1 MPWGFPFPISFF
13 LSHLFLPSFFAIAD
27 DFRDFL
33 ERDLIEISSLVSLE
47 ECGRLNWW
55 AETGTSQR
63 LWPLATTGDGNCLLH
78 AASLGQYILRLS
90 VNGKYRVWF
99 LGCVILT
106 ASDMT
111 ASSQNPAI
119 RLLLNHLFYTTTLQ
133 HWLYTRRER
142 SYFALFFWKAQFY
155 GLLIL
160 CEAFFYLICYG
171 I

>member
-1 MPWGFPFPISFF
+1 MFPGLQLLITSRCLGDFHFQYPFSFLISF
-13 LSHLFLPSFFAIAD
+13 LSSFFAIAD

-90 VNGKYRVWF
+90 VNGKYRV
-99 LGCVILT
+99 
-106 ASDMT
+106 
-111 ASSQNPAI
+111 
-119 RLLLNHLFYTTTLQ
+119 
-133 HWLYTRRER
+133 
-142 SYFALFFWKAQFY
+142 
-155 GLLIL
+155 
-160 CEAFFYLICYG
+160 
-171 I
+171 